1 MSAGRWSGV
10 KGTWLMLVALVMVC
24 ASQQAPPD
32 GATRPPVA
40 EPEKARGQA
49 GFVAYVEQLPDGSA
63 QAVIYY
69 PAQDRTEILVTT
81 APTKPSPF
89 VWILPSDVVPCSPYD
104 APARDG
110 KETTWVPVR
119 DRYVYLDSV
128 TGKVV
133 SPDAHLGIDT
143 YRRQLIDLVDDRALV
158 LEYETDC
165 EPLNPSAKLH
175 LFRGTDSTELG
186 RMFVEFIGSS
196 SGTICYSL
204 SPDRDHV
211 SWRGPDGSYWSD
223 LRTGRTHTL
232 DSGERGGPDG
242 SGVIREW
249 RDDAADWHWEV
260 LDTGSE
266 WPVARGLGRIDP
278 VSPGRV
284 YWTIFDADEEHVLV
298 LAPEAD
304 DDAQAPTAR
313 LYLPGRFGFRQL
325 GRVFV
330 EWRDGFP
337 LLKDYCLSPD
347 RDYLSWTGPE
357 GSWVCKLAEGEV
369 FPQWRE
375 HRWLADG
382 SGFVEQWE
390 DYLAGCRWNLFDA
403 DGEQPI
409 ASGKGRIGEISPDCV
424 YWTIVSESWTRVEYR
439 AHHDPPRVIRIIPGR
454 QPSPETQIAEGPWA
468 IDGSKVRFFAAG
480 RRSASETIVF
490 RITPEGHDSFV
501 VSGKWHGEPRVL
513 QLEDGGR
520 IGMILRPPSSATR
533 IDQTYSAAHDDEL
546 VVFDFD
552 GSEKLR
558 TDATIL
564 PDCHTVDGD
573 SVLVVDRT
581 PKDWRITRVNF
592 RTGDVGLLLTCHGS
606 SMDVHRIGASYLAM
620 VGQGKKMPAPWDVY
634 VGKSNERSWRF
645 VAQNVRNI
653 RWGPAR

>member
-1 MSAGRWSGV
+1 M
-10 KGTWLMLVALVMVC
+10 KGTWLMPVALVVVC
-24 ASQQAPPD
+24 ASQWGPLDRASRS
-32 GATRPPVA
+32 AVA
-40 EPEKARGQA
+40 QPEQARGQA
-49 GFVAYVEQLPDGSA
+49 GFVAYVAQLPDGSA
-63 QAVIYY
+63 QAVIYH

-89 VWILPSDVVPCSPYD
+89 VWILPSDVLPCSPYD

-133 SPDAHLGIDT
+133 SPDAHLGIDI

-165 EPLNPSAKLH
+165 EPLNPTAKLH

-196 SGTICYSL
+196 LMTICYSL

-211 SWRGPDGSYWSD
+211 SWTGPDGSYWCD
-223 LRTGRTHTL
+223 LRTGRIHTV
-232 DSGERGGPDG
+232 DSGERGLPFPG
-242 SGVIREW
+242 W
-249 RDDAADWHWEV
+249 R
-260 LDTGSE
+260 
-266 WPVARGLGRIDP
+266 R
-278 VSPGRV
+278 
-284 YWTIFDADEEHVLV
+284 
-298 LAPEAD
+298 
-304 DDAQAPTAR
+304 
-313 LYLPGRFGFRQL
+313 
-325 GRVFV
+325 
-330 EWRDGFP
+330 
-337 LLKDYCLSPD
+337 
-347 RDYLSWTGPE
+347 
-357 GSWVCKLAEGEV
+357 
-369 FPQWRE
+369 
-375 HRWLADG
+375 HRWLPDS
-382 SGFVEQWE
+382 SGFIEAWE
-390 DYLAGCRWNLFDA
+390 KPLGAYRWNLFEA

-424 YWTIVSESWTRVEYR
+424 YWTIVNESWTRDEYR
-439 AHHDPPRVIRIIPGR
+439 THHDPPRVIRIIPGR